1 MNSSLQEMLYKHL
14 PLTQHIGIFMWIIW
28 DEYNGADEGHSNAD
42 SRRHKLL
49 FHRS

>member
-1 MNSSLQEMLYKHL
+1 MNSLLQEMLYTYL
-14 PLTQHIGIFMWIIW
+14 LLMQHIGIFMWIAW

-42 SRRHKLL
+42 SRCHKLL